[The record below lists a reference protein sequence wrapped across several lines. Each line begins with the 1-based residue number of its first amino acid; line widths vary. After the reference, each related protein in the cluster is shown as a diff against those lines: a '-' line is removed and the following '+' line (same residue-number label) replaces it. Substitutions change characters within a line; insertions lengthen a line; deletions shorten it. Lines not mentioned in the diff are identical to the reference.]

1 MKLVVPLLKLLN
13 LKISFRETA
22 IREAEI
28 LRKPLLYLVI
38 IIIVLVLQSAHGII
52 VLVLQSTHGIIV
64 LVLESTH
71 GIIVIFQIRS
81 KPGN

>member
-13 LKISFRETA
+13 LKMSSRETA

-38 IIIVLVLQSAHGII
+38 IIIVLVLQSTDRII
-52 VLVLQSTHGIIV
+52 VLVLQSADGIID
-64 LVLESTH
+64 LVLESTD
-71 GIIVIFQIRS
+71 GIIVIFQIWS